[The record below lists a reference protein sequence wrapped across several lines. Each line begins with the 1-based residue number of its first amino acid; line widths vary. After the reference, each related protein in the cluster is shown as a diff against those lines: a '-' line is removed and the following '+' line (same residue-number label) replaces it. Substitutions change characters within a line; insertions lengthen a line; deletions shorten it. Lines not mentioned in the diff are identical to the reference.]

1 MCQKGSR
8 GGRLT
13 CLGREAQ
20 LGSRPSRTSRR
31 EWEWA
36 SASSGEMRCRG
47 LGGSGGGLAGPM
59 GRGAKE
65 SRGESCAEGGG
76 GSWREKWW
84 RGDSRGEARRRDACP
99 SAHFQKGVAHSGG
112 ERHWSRGLESSVLAT
127 TGRRSRGHTTSVGGA
142 LGAAVGRHL
151 KTVALCRQLRTVPG
165 WAMPAACLAQR
176 GGGLASGRGGRG
188 GRAEG
193 GGAVF
198 ACIRSSHPGG
208 GGGHGGAGRA
218 RRRARRRGR
227 SVSPPWG
234 LGSSAWARRA
244 GGVAL
249 AQQAGW
255 IPRHS
260 QGGSACGDGCSLLSL
275 TL

>member
-127 TGRRSRGHTTSVGGA
+127 TGRRRGGHTTSVGGA

-188 GRAEG
+188 GRAEAEGQCSRAYVVATREAVAGMGAQG
-193 GGAVF
+193 GRAGEHAGAGAVSP
-198 ACIRSSHPGG
+198 RPGAW
-208 GGGHGGAGRA
+208 GAARGRA
-218 RRRARRRGR
+218 GQAAWHWR
-227 SVSPPWG
+227 S
-234 LGSSAWARRA
+234 RRA
-244 GGVAL
+244 GSHVTVRVA
-249 AQQAGW
+249 APAGT
-255 IPRHS
+255 
-260 QGGSACGDGCSLLSL
+260 GAACLV
-275 TL
+275 